1 MAAHLPNHIL
11 NKLAAQTFDDFDH
24 FTQAVW
30 MAIAEDPI
38 YSHQFIPS
46 QLNRIKRAGLPARP
60 SVIPQKACVLTR
72 SAISP
77 HPNSAA

>member
-1 MAAHLPNHIL
+1 MAYDLPNHIIK
-11 NKLAAQTFDDFDH
+11 KLSRRSFNNFDQFSQTF
-24 FTQAVW
+24 W